1 MVGQYILVY
10 DSCLKLEG
18 CVSEAM
24 VDGLERFLGM
34 AVWLSRSGD
43 TALLQLKHK
52 EAATILTCTMKADL
66 VLLCTQPKG
75 VMTKI

>member
-1 MVGQYILVY
+1 MVGQYVWVY

-52 EAATILTCTMKADL
+52 KLATILTCATKVDL
-66 VLLCTQPKG
+66 VLYCVHSQKL
-75 VMTKI
+75 